1 MFIDIFTQSLVLIV
15 VFVIVGQLIARAL
28 GSNKENDDG

>member
-28 GSNKENDDG
+28 GSKEENGDG